1 MENTMDALTLWSL
14 IGFLFAAYA
23 VIANDSVQTLG
34 TWMASNNE
42 RFNYKVLWG
51 AASAVLLAT
60 LWYGWTVNGGDISYG
75 RLNKI
80 PWQEVQWYH
89 AMAPAV
95 LVVLTRYGVP
105 VSTSFLVLSAFA
117 STFVL
122 EKMLMKSM
130 MGYAVA
136 AVAAYVIWIGVTK
149 LLDEAKPVKEEHKKA
164 WRVAQW
170 VTTGFLWFTWLSH
183 DMANIAVFLPREIPW
198 DLMILISI
206 MFVVGLGFM
215 FKEGG
220 GKIQKIVLEKHNT
233 RYVRSATIIDA
244 VYWLILFFFKELND
258 IPMSTTWVFV
268 GLLCGRELAMATVTG
283 KEKFKTVF
291 PLVTKDF
298 FKMMIGLGA
307 SVGVVLMIHYVIVPN
322 GL

>member
-1 MENTMDALTLWSL
+1 MELLTLWMG
-14 IGFLFAAYA
+14 IGFLFAAYS

-34 TWMASNNE
+34 TWIASNND
-42 RFNYKVLWG
+42 RFNWKTMWL
-51 AASAVLLAT
+51 AASSVLLWA
-60 LWYGWTVNGGDISYG
+60 LWYGWYTYGGDISYG

-80 PWQEVQWYH
+80 PFQEIQWYH
-89 AMAPAV
+89 ALAPG
-95 LVVLTRYGVP
+95 LLLLLTRIGVP

-136 AVAAYVIWIGVTK
+136 AVAAYIIWIGVTK
-149 LLDEAKPVKEEHKKA
+149 ILDETKPVKEEHKRW
-164 WRVAQW
+164 WRIGQW
-170 VTTGFLWFTWLSH
+170 ITTGFLWWTWLSH
-183 DMANIAVFLPREIPW
+183 DIANIAVFLPRQIPV
-198 DLMILISI
+198 DMMIAISAI
-206 MFVVGLGFM
+206 FVGGLWFM

-233 RYVRSATIIDA
+233 RYVRSATIIDL

-268 GLLCGRELAMATVTG
+268 GLLCGRELAMATMTG
-283 KEKFKTVF
+283 KHKFKVVF
-291 PLVTKDF
+291 PLIGKDF
-298 FKMMIGLGA
+298 LKMMVGLAA
-307 SVGVVLMIHYVIVPN
+307 SVGVVLTIHYILIPN
-322 GL
+322 GF

>member
-1 MENTMDALTLWSL
+1 M
-14 IGFLFAAYA
+14 
-23 VIANDSVQTLG
+23 
-34 TWMASNNE
+34 
-42 RFNYKVLWG
+42 WG
-51 AASAVLLAT
+51 AASAVLLYT
-60 LWYGWTVNGGDISYG
+60 LWYGWYTNGGDISYG

-80 PWQEVQWYH
+80 PFQEIQWYH
-89 AMAPAV
+89 AMAPG
-95 LVVLTRYGVP
+95 LLLILTRIGVP

-136 AVAAYVIWIGVTK
+136 AVAAYAIWIVVSK
-149 LLDEAKPVKEEHKKA
+149 ILDEAKPVKEEHKNY
-164 WRVAQW
+164 WRIAQW

-183 DMANIAVFLPREIPW
+183 DMANIAVFLPRQIPW
-198 DLMILISI
+198 DLMVLISI
-206 MFVVGLGFM
+206 VFVAGLAFM
-215 FKEGG
+215 FREGG
-220 GKIQKIVLEKHNT
+220 GKIQNIVLEKHNT
-233 RYVRSATIIDA
+233 RYVRSATIVDL

-291 PLVTKDF
+291 PLVGRDF

-307 SVGVVLMIHYVIVPN
+307 SVGVVLAIHYVIVPN

>member
-89 AMAPAV
+89 AMAPGI
-95 LVVLTRYGVP
+95 LVILTRYGVP

-122 EKMLMKSM
+122 EKMLMKSI
-130 MGYAVA
+130 MGYGIA
-136 AVAAYVIWIGVTK
+136 ALFAYFAWYFISRWM
-149 LLDEAKPVKEEHKKA
+149 DETAPVKEEHKNY

-170 VTTGFLWFTWLSH
+170 FATGGLWWTWLSH
-183 DMANIAVFLPREIPW
+183 DMANIAVFLPRVVPL
-198 DLMILISI
+198 DLMFLVSVV
-206 MFVVGLGFM
+206 FVVGLFFM
-215 FKEGG
+215 FRERG
-220 GKIQKIVLEKHNT
+220 GKIQSIVLEKHNT
-233 RYVRSATIIDA
+233 RYVRSATLIDLF
-244 VYWLILFFFKELND
+244 YWLCLYFFKELND
-258 IPMSTTWVFV
+258 IPLSTTWVFV
-268 GLLCGRELAMATVTG
+268 GMLAGREMAIATFTG
-283 KEKFKTVF
+283 KQKFKSVF
-291 PLVTKDF
+291 PLVGRDF
-298 FKMMIGLGA
+298 MKMMIGLGA
-307 SVGVVLMIHYVIVPN
+307 SIAIVIAIHYILIPS

>member
-1 MENTMDALTLWSL
+1 MELLTTWSL

-42 RFNYKVLWG
+42 RFNYKTMWA

-89 AMAPAV
+89 AAAPGILV
-95 LVVLTRYGVP
+95 LLTRLGVP

-136 AVAAYVIWIGVTK
+136 AVAAYIIWIGVTK
-149 LLDEAKPVKEEHKKA
+149 LLNEAKPVKEEHKKA
-164 WRVAQW
+164 WRIAQW

-183 DMANIAVFLPREIPW
+183 DMANIAVFLPRQVPW
-198 DLMILISI
+198 DLMILVSVA
-206 MFVVGLGFM
+206 FVVGLAFM

-233 RYVRSATIIDA
+233 RYVRSATIIDC
-244 VYWLILFFFKELND
+244 VYFLILLFFKELND

-268 GLLCGRELAMATVTG
+268 GLLCGRELAMATMTG

>member
-1 MENTMDALTLWSL
+1 MELVTLWMAV
-14 IGFLFAAYA
+14 GFLFAAYS

-34 TWMASNNE
+34 TWIASNNE
-42 RFNYKVLWG
+42 RVNWKIMWG
-51 AASAVLLAT
+51 SASAVLLYT
-60 LWYGWTVNGGDISYG
+60 LWYGWYMNGGDISYG

-80 PWQEVQWYH
+80 PFQEIQWYH
-89 AMAPAV
+89 AMAPG
-95 LVVLTRYGVP
+95 LLLILTRVGVP

-136 AVAAYVIWIGVTK
+136 AVAAYAIWIVVSK
-149 LLDEAKPVKEEHKKA
+149 ILDEAKPVKEEHKKY
-164 WRVAQW
+164 WRIGQW

-183 DMANIAVFLPREIPW
+183 DIANIAVFLPRQIPV
-198 DLMILISI
+198 DLMIVISAV
-206 MFVVGLGFM
+206 FVVGLWYM
-215 FKEGG
+215 FREGG
-220 GKIQKIVLEKHNT
+220 GKIQQIVLEKHNT
-233 RYVRSATIIDA
+233 RYVRSATIIDG

-283 KEKFKTVF
+283 KEKFKVVF
-291 PLVTKDF
+291 PLIGKDF
-298 FKMMIGLGA
+298 LKMMVGLAA
-307 SVGVVLMIHYVIVPN
+307 SVGVVLAIHYAIVPN
-322 GL
+322 GLY

>member
-1 MENTMDALTLWSL
+1 MELLTIWSL

-42 RFNYKVLWG
+42 RFNYKTMWA

-89 AMAPAV
+89 AAAPGILV
-95 LVVLTRYGVP
+95 LLTRLGVP

-122 EKMLMKSM
+122 EKMLMKSI
-130 MGYAVA
+130 MGYGIA
-136 AVAAYVIWIGVTK
+136 ALFAYGVWYVVSRT
-149 LLDEAKPVKEEHKKA
+149 LDEAEPVQEKNKNY
-164 WRVAQW
+164 WRIAQW
-170 VTTGFLWFTWLSH
+170 FATGGLWWTWLSH
-183 DMANIAVFLPREIPW
+183 DMANIAVFLPREVPL
-198 DLMILISI
+198 DLMFLVSAV
-206 MFVVGLGFM
+206 FVVGLFFM
-215 FKEGG
+215 FRERG
-220 GKIQKIVLEKHNT
+220 GKIQQIVLEKHNT
-233 RYVRSATIIDA
+233 KYVRSATLIDLF
-244 VYWLILFFFKELND
+244 YWLCLYFFKELND

-268 GLLCGRELAMATVTG
+268 GLLAGRELAMATYFG
-283 KEKFKTVF
+283 KKKTKSVF
-291 PLVTKDF
+291 PLVAKDF
-298 FKMMIGLGA
+298 GKMMVGLGA
-307 SVGVVLMIHYVIVPN
+307 SVALVLLIHTVINPV
-322 GL
+322 